1 LAASK
6 AFEMLILGRSE
17 NPVASA
23 KVLQKAAK
31 IQRIQIVN
39 KPGIRATNDSEVK
52 DSVHDI
58 DLISRGL

>member
-1 LAASK
+1 
-6 AFEMLILGRSE
+6 MLILGRSE